1 MQRQSLG
8 SPGSKT
14 RLSGG
19 GAAGRMEQQPEE
31 EMKAEKQ
38 IRWSLRADRSI
49 HLIPILTILCLLVL
63 FLFSHD
69 PSPAD
74 LEAFGASGIR
84 RHDTKAVS
92 GAERVSAMYSNRGL
106 KAAARN
112 RKLGVSQPNVRT

>member
-74 LEAFGASGIR
+74 LEAFGASGIL
-84 RHDTKAVS
+84 RHDTKVS

>member
-14 RLSGG
+14 RLSSG
-19 GAAGRMEQQPEE
+19 GATGRMEQQPEE

-38 IRWSLRADRSI
+38 IRWSVRADRSI

-69 PSPAD
+69 PSPA
-74 LEAFGASGIR
+74 GSKPIASLGR
-84 RHDTKAVS
+84 
-92 GAERVSAMYSNRGL
+92 SALLCSL
-106 KAAARN
+106 
-112 RKLGVSQPNVRT
+112 LF

>member
-84 RHDTKAVS
+84 RHDTKVS